1 MTFHP
6 ERFAAIAAERRLG
19 LGHPITF
26 RSVTGSTNDDALA
39 AAREGAPHGALFV
52 AESQTNGR
60 GRRGNPWLGT
70 PGQSALF
77 TVLLRPSIAAERA
90 SGLALVG
97 GLAVRA
103 AVELWLRAAGQNE
116 PVLVKW
122 PNDVVIGGRK
132 VSGILAESQV
142 RWGRGPTDQHDRSS
156 EVVAVVLGV
165 GLNMG
170 PGELPPGLAETATSL
185 SAWGARNLAVDKL
198 VADVLTELE
207 PRMEHFLAG
216 GESTVAELRA
226 HDALVGRRVRVGA
239 AEGIAEGINRSGSLL
254 LRDDKGALEVI
265 IAGHVEVPHS

>member
-6 ERFAAIAAERRLG
+6 ERFAEIAAERRLG
-19 LGHPITF
+19 FGHPITF
-26 RSVTGSTNDDALA
+26 RKITGSTNDDALA
-39 AAREGAPHGALFV
+39 AARDGAPHGALFV

-77 TVLLRPSIAAERA
+77 TVLLRPSVAVERA

-116 PVLVKW
+116 PALVKW

-132 VSGILAESQV
+132 VCGILAESQV
-142 RWGRGPTDQHDRSS
+142 RSS
-156 EVVAVVLGV
+156 QVVAVVLGI

-170 PGELPPGLAETATSL
+170 PGELPPGLAETATTL
-185 SAWGARNLAVDKL
+185 SAWGARNLDAETL

-207 PRMEHFLAG
+207 PRVEQFLAG

-254 LRDDKGALEVI
+254 LRDEKGALEVI
-265 IAGHVEVPHS
+265 IAGHVEVPPHLT